1 MSSITL
7 SATFSTQDILR
18 IPQIRK
24 ALREREDSYLNNL
37 VWLDQDLSEKRHNEN
52 INWLDQ
58 DLSEKRQKESI
69 NWLDQ
74 DLSEKRH
81 KENINWLD
89 QDLNNQIDSAAA
101 IMIQKYARRML
112 AMKQHPMVV
121 TVPKIWHCGHA
132 PGGSSAAAT
141 QRTPEEKRVRKAR
154 SRSQYEDGLTNNTCL
169 IGHRHQQENVRGNNT
184 RKQFMKFQSE
194 AKEGDI
200 IFNHCSRL
208 GGLTHYGF
216 FTGEISRTPSPAPE
230 DIGQGWF
237 HSFISVYEWIPL
249 LNQAGAGVGRNCT
262 LYEVT
267 PTDKKGLPTKNY
279 HNYTRPVRDLVT
291 SS

>member
-37 VWLDQDLSEKRHNEN
+37 VWLDH
-52 INWLDQ
+52 
-58 DLSEKRQKESI
+58 
-69 NWLDQ
+69 

-101 IMIQKYARRML
+101 ITIQKYARRLL

-132 PGGSSAAAT
+132 PGGSSADGP
-141 QRTPEEKRVRKAR
+141 RTPEEKRVRKAR

-169 IGHRHQQENVRGNNT
+169 IRHSHQQENVRGNNT
-184 RKQFMKFQSE
+184 RKQLMKFQSE

-230 DIGQGWF
+230 NIGRDDGRF

-279 HNYTRPVRDLVT
+279 HNYTRPVRDLVP